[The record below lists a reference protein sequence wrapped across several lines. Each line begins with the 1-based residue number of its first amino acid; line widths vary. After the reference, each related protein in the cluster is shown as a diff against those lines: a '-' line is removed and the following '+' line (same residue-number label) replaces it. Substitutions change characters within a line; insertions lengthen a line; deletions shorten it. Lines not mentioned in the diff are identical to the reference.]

1 MVNLIA
7 HGIIIKDNKVLL
19 IKRSKVKRGKLNFNA
34 ERWDVPGGTVE
45 PNENP
50 RDAAAREIKEE
61 TNCEAVPTKIIYDMY
76 QYDKAKDKE
85 FLTLVYQTEVID
97 CSNIILDPEEHS
109 EYKWISIDELL
120 KTDLELDV
128 LEYIIPAI
136 KGINFNN

>member
-1 MVNLIA
+1 MVSLIA

-19 IKRSKVKRGKLNFNA
+19 IKRSRIKRGKPNFNA

-45 PNENP
+45 PHESP
-50 RDAAAREIKEE
+50 RDAAAREIQEE
-61 TNCEAVPTKIIYDMY
+61 TNCEAIPTRIIYDMY

-85 FLTLVYQTEVID
+85 FLTLVYQTELVD

-120 KTDLELDV
+120 KADLELDV

-136 KGINFNN
+136 KNSKALF